1 MLRRIHPCL
10 VPVGVLLRGAVTG
23 GNRAHLEAE
32 HGASDLDVER
42 LAELQRRVA
51 KVALHPLPLGIADL
65 ADPPILKKGE
75 GRQQH
80 QQRTGE
86 QGEARR
92 AGQLHGVECN
102 TDKNPVSD

>member
-1 MLRRIHPCL
+1 LQ
-10 VPVGVLLRGAVTG
+10 
-23 GNRAHLEAE
+23 AE

-42 LAELQRRVA
+42 LAELQCRVA
-51 KVALHPLPLGIADL
+51 KIALHTLALGIAHL
-65 ADPPILKKGE
+65 ADPLILKKGE

-86 QGEARR
+86 QSEARR
-92 AGQLHGVECN
+92 AGQLHAVECN